1 MAGPPGT
8 AGRVAGL
15 SAPASSSLL
24 LPAVATAVVSAWL
37 MTILA
42 EATGD
47 GTLLHPGTVT
57 EGSALPWL
65 AVPGF
70 LASWQVMVVAMMLPA
85 SLPAFRVFE
94 SAARPL
100 ARTPPAF
107 AGPLARFLGT
117 YLLVWSGFGLF
128 AFLGDVALQRLVEGT
143 PWLAARPWLIVAAV
157 VGIAGAYQFLPPKR
171 KSLEACRHPSAAGR
185 QAGLVPSAR
194 GGFSAGLEHA
204 IECLGSSGALM
215 LLMFAAGFAN
225 LWWMAAL
232 TGLMAYEVRGRHG
245 QLASL
250 VAGIALLAL
259 AGGALVLGGLPGWG
273 AT

>member
-1 MAGPPGT
+1 MTGPPGAPGR
-8 AGRVAGL
+8 AGGL
-15 SAPASSSLL
+15 RAPARSSLL
-24 LPAVATAVVSAWL
+24 FPAVATAVASAWL

-47 GTLLHPGTVT
+47 GALLHHGGVIQ
-57 EGSALPWL
+57 GGALPWL

-94 SAARPL
+94 SATRPL
-100 ARTPPAF
+100 ARTPGAF
-107 AGPLARFLGT
+107 AGFLGA
-117 YLLVWSGFGLF
+117 YLLVWSAFGLF
-128 AFLGDVALQRLVEGT
+128 AFLGDGVLQRLVEGT
-143 PWLAARPWLIVAAV
+143 PWLATRPWLIVAAV
-157 VGIAGAYQFLPPKR
+157 VGMAGAYQFLPPKR
-171 KSLEACRHPSAAGR
+171 KSLEACRHPSAAR
-185 QAGLVPSAR
+185 REAASLLPAG

-204 IECLGSSGALM
+204 IDCLGSSGALM

-225 LWWMAAL
+225 LGWMAAL

-245 QLASL
+245 QLVTF

-259 AGGALVLGGLPGWG
+259 AAGALVLGGLPGWG
-273 AT
+273 ATSG

>member
-1 MAGPPGT
+1 VTGPPGT
-8 AGRVAGL
+8 PGRVGGL
-15 SAPASSSLL
+15 NASAVSSLL
-24 LPAVATAVVSAWL
+24 LPAVATAVASAWL

-47 GTLLHPGTVT
+47 GALLHPGSVIQ
-57 EGSALPWL
+57 GGALPWL

-107 AGPLARFLGT
+107 AAFFGA
-117 YLLVWSGFGLF
+117 YLLAWSGSGLF
-128 AFLGDVALQRLVEGT
+128 AFLGDAALQRLVEGT
-143 PWLAARPWLIVAAV
+143 PWLAARPWLIVAVV
-157 VGIAGAYQFLPPKR
+157 VGMAGAYQLLPPKR

-185 QAGLVPSAR
+185 QAGLVPPAR

-204 IECLGSSGALM
+204 IDCLGSSGALM

-232 TGLMAYEVRGRHG
+232 TGLMAYEVRGTYG